1 MQGNVF
7 SSKNEKRKCQSGVKW
22 EKSGVKW
29 EKKG

>member
-7 SSKNEKRKCQSGVKW
+7 LKKNKKRNCQSGVKW